1 VGNLLQLSPADVNV
15 HTPFLEMGADSIVMV
30 EAVRRIE
37 NTYNVKIAM
46 RQLFEELS
54 TLDALATYLA
64 QNPANDVQNTQINT
78 EVFSAPIACS
88 NNRSPNVV
96 LSSNSNGFQRQTASP
111 GFSAIAP
118 NITVSQ
124 EPVPQPRVLAASG
137 SSGPSSALEN
147 IMGQQLQLM
156 AKQLEVLQTANF
168 APTTPRTTENSPSS
182 VSQNRS
188 NGLTQQ
194 LIPPQQLA
202 ANLEPIASRTRQTSN
217 QASAP
222 KPTVTATPWGPK
234 KPPTGGL
241 TPQQQQHLE
250 ALIAR
255 FTERTKTSKQIVQR
269 DRPRLAD
276 SRASVGFRMSIKEML
291 YPIVAQR
298 SQGSRI
304 WDVDGNEYIDMT
316 MGQGVTLFG
325 HQPDFI
331 MSALQSQLA
340 EGIHLNPRS
349 PIVGEVAAL
358 ICELTGAERAC
369 FCNSGTEAVMAAIRI
384 ARATTGRSKIAIF
397 EGSYHGHA
405 DGTLFRN
412 QIIDNQ
418 PHSLPLALGVP
429 PSLGSDVVVLDY
441 GGAEAL
447 DYLKSQGQD

>member
-1 VGNLLQLSPADVNV
+1 
-15 HTPFLEMGADSIVMV
+15 MV

-54 TLDALATYLA
+54 NLDALAIYLA
-64 QNPANDVQNTQINT
+64 QNLANDFQNTQVNT

-96 LSSNSNGFQRQTASP
+96 LSSNTNGFQGQTASP
-111 GFSAIAP
+111 KVSAIAALAGMGGAGGMGG
-118 NITVSQ
+118 V
-124 EPVPQPRVLAASG
+124 EVPQVSVPQTSAVTASG
-137 SSGPSSALEN
+137 STVSSSALEN

-331 MSALQSQLA
+331 MSALQSQLT

-429 PSLGSDVVVLDY
+429 PSLGSDVVVL
-441 GGAEAL
+441 
-447 DYLKSQGQD
+447 